1 VAHSRR
7 RVEEAARSPRQAVA
21 LAVVG
26 ASGCSRHP
34 VEVVGA
40 ASGCSPLPA
49 GVAAVV
55 AGRVVGQEEGAAV
68 EKGAHRPRRAAV
80 EKGAHRPGWAAVE
93 HPTFSS
99 SLRGF
104 DCWWR
109 TYLETADDPGFH
121 RKRIG
126 VREYNAYAAEHQPQ

>member
-1 VAHSRR
+1 MAHSRR

-55 AGRVVGQEEGAAV
+55 AGRVVGQGEG
-68 EKGAHRPRRAAV
+68 AAV

-121 RKRIG
+121 RKRVG